1 MVYPIDTDSLNARF
15 RTDNKDKVVAN
26 DVNVLYTEVTTIEG
40 QLGAGGVIISE
51 WSETGSAYT
60 TSTSMW
66 PSLKDRLK
74 NIEDGLVKGSVTSVK
89 NVGGSIITSS
99 TSTTVGLTIK
109 SAVSNSVDVFKVVNS
124 DNNVLANVNKDGK
137 FTAVLIDG
145 GGAE

>member
-1 MVYPIDTDSLNARF
+1 MVYPVDTDSLKYAF

-40 QLGAGGVIISE
+40 QLGAGGVITSE
-51 WSETGSAYT
+51 WSQDGSAWT
-60 TSTSMW
+60 TATSIW

-74 NIEDGLVKGSVTSVK
+74 NIEDGLVKGWVTSVK

-99 TSTTVGLTIK
+99 TSSTIGLTVK
-109 SAVSNSVDVFKVVNS
+109 SAPSNTVDVFKVVNS
-124 DNNVLANVNKDGK
+124 DNTVLANVNKDGK
-137 FTAVLIDG
+137 FTAILIDG